1 MFSGSGFRPFGI
13 DYPAALSLNARRR
26 HLASL
31 AVLRNER

>member
-13 DYPAALSLNARRR
+13 DYQATLQLNARRR

-31 AVLRNER
+31 AVLRN